1 MNSSNNNNKN
11 VCIKKSV
18 DKFENLKANFFLQK
32 TFDLLEMNKYLK
44 IIKYNKKIQ
53 ERLNLSIKNYKDYGQ
68 IKIEIIPIK
77 NAIGEFIHIV
87 LDSDKK
93 YFHIYFN
100 DNYKKEIKRYSLK
113 KNDKVNK
120 ITVIIDAQIT
130 TFYKLF
136 EKCKCIKS
144 ISFKQF
150 YRKNIRNMESLFY
163 ECTSLK
169 EIDFSNFHTNNVIS
183 MRSMFYKCPL
193 EKIDLSNFKTDN
205 VMNMCLM
212 FCECKSLKKLDL
224 SNFNTNKVETMKFM
238 FSDLKMIKELDIS
251 NFDTSNLENVSF
263 MFCDCTSLK
272 KIIFNNNFNIN
283 NYIANNTFRGC
294 STELQ
299 NKVKEQFKNINQ
311 NAFYSPNYF

>member
-1 MNSSNNNNKN
+1 MNSESK
-11 VCIKKSV
+11 IKAK

-32 TFDLLEMNKYLK
+32 TFELLEMNKFLK
-44 IIKYNKKIQ
+44 IIKYSKKIQ

-68 IKIEIIPIK
+68 IKIEIIPVK

-87 LDSDKK
+87 LDNDKK

-100 DNYKKEIKRYSLK
+100 DNYKKEIKRYALN

-120 ITVIIDAQIT
+120 ITIIIDAQIT

-150 YRKNIRNMESLFY
+150 YRKNIRSMESLFSG
-163 ECTSLK
+163 CSSLK
-169 EIDFSNFHTNNVIS
+169 EIDFSNFHTNNVTN
-183 MRSMFYKCPL
+183 MLEMFHGCPL

-205 VMNMCLM
+205 VTNMCGM
-212 FCECKSLKKLDL
+212 FSSCNLLKKLDL
-224 SNFNTNKVETMKFM
+224 SYFNTNKVETMKYM
-238 FSDLKMIKELDIS
+238 FSSTKLLKELDLS
-251 NFDTSNLENVSF
+251 NFNTSNLKNVSF

-272 KIIFNNNFNIN
+272 KINFNNNFNIN
-283 NYIANNTFRGC
+283 DYIANNTFRGC
-294 STELQ
+294 SAELQ
-299 NKVKEQFKNINQ
+299 NKIKEQFKNINE
-311 NAFYSPNYF
+311 NVFFARDFR